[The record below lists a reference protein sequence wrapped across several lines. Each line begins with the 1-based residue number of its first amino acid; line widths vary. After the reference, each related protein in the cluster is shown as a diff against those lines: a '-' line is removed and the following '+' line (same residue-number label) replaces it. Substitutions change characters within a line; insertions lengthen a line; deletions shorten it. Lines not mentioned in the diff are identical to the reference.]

1 MNNSF
6 DDNLQKGWLGKL
18 EAGLTK
24 SSLSL
29 TNSLNEL
36 LVKKKLDSQTLEE
49 IEDVLITADLG
60 VETARKISKNLAST
74 RFGKDANPTEV
85 RRVVA
90 DEIIEI
96 LSPVAQPLSLNP
108 ANKPHVI
115 LVCGVNG
122 SGKTTTV
129 GKLAHKFVEDGKH
142 VILAAGDTFRAAA
155 TEQLKIWGE
164 GAACHVISKET
175 GSDPAGL
182 VFEAFQQA
190 RKDSADVLLIDTA
203 GLRKK
208 RRVKDSLEYFSV
220 TRSAAAIKRCDIT
233 VLVVDAETGIVEQDK
248 KIADLITKNHRA
260 CIVVINKWDLATE
273 AVKKARKEE
282 IEHRRKKDRHRDD
295 RTKRLTMLSE
305 FGDWVQEQLFFLDYA
320 PVIFTSAT
328 SGFHLDRL
336 LEAIRYVADQWQ
348 QQIPTPVINRVL
360 QDAIEH
366 RQPPSKS
373 GKRFKL
379 YYATQTKQ
387 SPPTFTLFVN
397 APDACTDHY
406 TKYLTRHLRKAFGF
420 EGCPLRLLLKHRPK
434 SIKPI
439 RKYSK

>member
-1 MNNSF
+1 MNKSY

-36 LVKKKLDSQTLEE
+36 LVKRKLDSQTIEQ

-60 VETARKISKNLAST
+60 VETARKISKKLAST

-108 ANKPHVI
+108 ANRPHVV

-142 VILAAGDTFRAAA
+142 VMLAAGDTFRAAA

-164 GAACHVISKET
+164 RAACPVISKET

-182 VFEAFQQA
+182 VFEAFQKA
-190 RKDSADVLLIDTA
+190 RKDNADVLLIDTA
-203 GLRKK
+203 GRLQNNTELMEELQKIIRVVQRFDKTAPHSCLLVLDATVGQNAHSQVEIFLRM
-208 RRVKDSLEYFSV
+208 VNV
-220 TRSAAAIKRCDIT
+220 TGLILTKIDGSAKGG
-233 VLVVDAETGIVEQDK
+233 VLVSLAQKNGLPIHAIGVGEQPD
-248 KIADLITKNHRA
+248 DLQT
-260 CIVVINKWDLATE
+260 
-273 AVKKARKEE
+273 
-282 IEHRRKKDRHRDD
+282 
-295 RTKRLTMLSE
+295 
-305 FGDWVQEQLFFLDYA
+305 F
-320 PVIFTSAT
+320 SAT
-328 SGFHLDRL
+328 DFALSLLD
-336 LEAIRYVADQWQ
+336 
-348 QQIPTPVINRVL
+348 
-360 QDAIEH
+360 
-366 RQPPSKS
+366 
-373 GKRFKL
+373 
-379 YYATQTKQ
+379 
-387 SPPTFTLFVN
+387 
-397 APDACTDHY
+397 
-406 TKYLTRHLRKAFGF
+406 
-420 EGCPLRLLLKHRPK
+420 
-434 SIKPI
+434 IKT
-439 RKYSK
+439 

>member
-1 MNNSF
+1 MNNSY

-60 VETARKISKNLAST
+60 VETAHQISKKLAST

-108 ANKPHVI
+108 ANRPHVI

-142 VILAAGDTFRAAA
+142 VMLAAGDTFRAAA

-164 GAACHVISKET
+164 RAACPVISKET

-190 RKDSADVLLIDTA
+190 RKDNADVLLIDTA
-203 GLRKK
+203 GRLQNNTELMEELQKITRAVQRFDKTAPHSCLLVLDATVGQNAHSQVEIFLRM
-208 RRVKDSLEYFSV
+208 VNV
-220 TRSAAAIKRCDIT
+220 TGLILTKIDGSAKGG
-233 VLVVDAETGIVEQDK
+233 VLVSLAQKNGLPVHAIGVGEQPD
-248 KIADLITKNHRA
+248 DLQT
-260 CIVVINKWDLATE
+260 
-273 AVKKARKEE
+273 
-282 IEHRRKKDRHRDD
+282 
-295 RTKRLTMLSE
+295 
-305 FGDWVQEQLFFLDYA
+305 F
-320 PVIFTSAT
+320 SAT
-328 SGFHLDRL
+328 VFALSLLD
-336 LEAIRYVADQWQ
+336 IR
-348 QQIPTPVINRVL
+348 T
-360 QDAIEH
+360 
-366 RQPPSKS
+366 
-373 GKRFKL
+373 
-379 YYATQTKQ
+379 
-387 SPPTFTLFVN
+387 
-397 APDACTDHY
+397 
-406 TKYLTRHLRKAFGF
+406 
-420 EGCPLRLLLKHRPK
+420 
-434 SIKPI
+434 
-439 RKYSK
+439 

>member
-1 MNNSF
+1 M
-6 DDNLQKGWLGKL
+6 DDNHQKGWLGKL

-60 VETARKISKNLAST
+60 VKTAHQISKKLASI
-74 RFGKDANPTEV
+74 RFVKDTNPTEV

-108 ANKPHVI
+108 ANRPHVI

-142 VILAAGDTFRAAA
+142 VMLAAGDTFRAAA

-164 GAACHVISKET
+164 RAACSVISKET

-190 RKDSADVLLIDTA
+190 RKDNADVLLIDTA
-203 GLRKK
+203 GRLQNN
-208 RRVKDSLEYFSV
+208 SELMEE
-220 TRSAAAIKRCDIT
+220 
-233 VLVVDAETGIVEQDK
+233 LQ
-248 KIADLITKNHRA
+248 KII
-260 CIVVINKWDLATE
+260 
-273 AVKKARKEE
+273 
-282 IEHRRKKDRHRDD
+282 
-295 RTKRLTMLSE
+295 
-305 FGDWVQEQLFFLDYA
+305 
-320 PVIFTSAT
+320 
-328 SGFHLDRL
+328 
-336 LEAIRYVADQWQ
+336 
-348 QQIPTPVINRVL
+348 RVL
-360 QDAIEH
+360 QRFDKTAPHSCLLVLDATVGQNAHSQVETFLRMVNITGLILTKIDGSAKGGVLVSLAQKNGLPVHAIGVGE
-366 RQPPSKS
+366 QPDDLQTFS
-373 GKRFKL
+373 
-379 YYATQTKQ
+379 ATDFAL
-387 SPPTFTLFVN
+387 S
-397 APDACTDHY
+397 
-406 TKYLTRHLRKAFGF
+406 
-420 EGCPLRLLLKHRPK
+420 LLD
-434 SIKPI
+434 I
-439 RKYSK
+439 RT

>member
-1 MNNSF
+1 MNNSY

-60 VETARKISKNLAST
+60 VETARKISKKLAST

-96 LSPVAQPLSLNP
+96 LSPVARPLSLNS
-108 ANKPHVI
+108 ANRPHVV

-129 GKLAHKFVEDGKH
+129 GKLAHKFAEDDKH
-142 VILAAGDTFRAAA
+142 VMLAAGDTFRAAA

-164 GAACHVISKET
+164 RAACSVVSKET

-190 RKDSADVLLIDTA
+190 RRDNADVLLIDTA
-203 GLRKK
+203 GRLQNNSELMEELQKIIRVVQRFDKTAPHSCLLVLDATVGQNAHSQVEIFLRM
-208 RRVKDSLEYFSV
+208 VNV
-220 TRSAAAIKRCDIT
+220 TGLILTKIDGSAKGG
-233 VLVVDAETGIVEQDK
+233 VLVSLAQKNDLPVHAIGVGEQPD
-248 KIADLITKNHRA
+248 DLQT
-260 CIVVINKWDLATE
+260 
-273 AVKKARKEE
+273 
-282 IEHRRKKDRHRDD
+282 
-295 RTKRLTMLSE
+295 
-305 FGDWVQEQLFFLDYA
+305 F
-320 PVIFTSAT
+320 SAT
-328 SGFHLDRL
+328 DFALSLLD
-336 LEAIRYVADQWQ
+336 IR
-348 QQIPTPVINRVL
+348 T
-360 QDAIEH
+360 
-366 RQPPSKS
+366 
-373 GKRFKL
+373 
-379 YYATQTKQ
+379 
-387 SPPTFTLFVN
+387 
-397 APDACTDHY
+397 
-406 TKYLTRHLRKAFGF
+406 
-420 EGCPLRLLLKHRPK
+420 
-434 SIKPI
+434 
-439 RKYSK
+439 

>member
-1 MNNSF
+1 MNNSY

-60 VETARKISKNLAST
+60 VETARKISKKLAST

-96 LSPVAQPLSLNP
+96 LSPVAQPLSLNS
-108 ANKPHVI
+108 ANRPHVV

-142 VILAAGDTFRAAA
+142 VMLAAGDTFRAAA

-164 GAACHVISKET
+164 RAACSVISKET

-203 GLRKK
+203 GRLQNNTE
-208 RRVKDSLEYFSV
+208 LMEE
-220 TRSAAAIKRCDIT
+220 
-233 VLVVDAETGIVEQDK
+233 LQ
-248 KIADLITKNHRA
+248 KII
-260 CIVVINKWDLATE
+260 
-273 AVKKARKEE
+273 
-282 IEHRRKKDRHRDD
+282 
-295 RTKRLTMLSE
+295 
-305 FGDWVQEQLFFLDYA
+305 
-320 PVIFTSAT
+320 
-328 SGFHLDRL
+328 
-336 LEAIRYVADQWQ
+336 
-348 QQIPTPVINRVL
+348 RVL
-360 QDAIEH
+360 QRFDKTAPHSCLLVLDATVGQNAHSQVEIFLRMVNVTGLILTKIDGSAKGGVLVSLAQKNGLPVHAIGVGE
-366 RQPPSKS
+366 QPDDLQAFS
-373 GKRFKL
+373 
-379 YYATQTKQ
+379 ATDFAL
-387 SPPTFTLFVN
+387 S
-397 APDACTDHY
+397 
-406 TKYLTRHLRKAFGF
+406 
-420 EGCPLRLLLKHRPK
+420 LLN
-434 SIKPI
+434 I
-439 RKYSK
+439 RT